1 MQKTIVQI
9 FCPLLFTFSLFAQQ
23 AQKPATNEG
32 RALTLDINYGYAT
45 PGGDLKDRFGNS
57 FDVGLGF
64 DLLTNNNWIIGLGG
78 GIIFGNKV
86 KDKEDVLANF
96 RTPEGQIIGGNAS
109 WAAFSLKERG
119 FHTEARF
126 GKLVPLLSDNK
137 RSGLRLVLGLG
148 FLQHKIR
155 LQDDP
160 QSQVAQTIGDYSKGY
175 DRLTNGLM
183 LSQFIG
189 YQHLS
194 KNKLINFYGGF
205 ESTQGFTQNRRDYDF
220 LTRQASDKSDRL
232 DLLFGFKIGW
242 ILPFYISSSYA
253 DNIRY

>member
-1 MQKTIVQI
+1 MQKTIFQI
-9 FCPLLFTFSLFAQQ
+9 FCPFLFTFSLLAQQ
-23 AQKPATNEG
+23 AVKPSTNEG
-32 RALTLDINYGYAT
+32 RALTFDINYGYAL
-45 PGGDLKDRFGNS
+45 PAADMRDRFGNN

-64 DLLTNNNWIIGLGG
+64 EILAENNWIFGISG
-78 GIIFGNKV
+78 GILFGNKV
-86 KDKEDVLANF
+86 KEDVLANI
-96 RTPEGQIIGGNAS
+96 RTPEDQIIGGNAS
-109 WAAFSLKERG
+109 WAAFTLKERG
-119 FHTEARF
+119 FHSEARF

-137 RSGLRLVLGLG
+137 RSGLRLVLGVGL
-148 FLQHKIR
+148 LQHKIR

-194 KNKLINFYGGF
+194 KNKMINCYAGF

-232 DLLFGFKIGW
+232 DLLFGFKVGW